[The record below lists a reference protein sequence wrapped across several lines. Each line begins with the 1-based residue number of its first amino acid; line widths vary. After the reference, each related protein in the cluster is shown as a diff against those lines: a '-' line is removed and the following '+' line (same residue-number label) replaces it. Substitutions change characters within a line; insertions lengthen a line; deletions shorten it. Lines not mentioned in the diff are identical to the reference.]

1 MRAPR
6 AAWAEWTCKTL
17 SKEVSIPQT
26 TADTL
31 YITVKGSRRAL
42 SPTPPPKPRNKT
54 PYSAHSSQAPPGGAC
69 FFCARFARLQGAS
82 VGTARRVAVPL
93 LPPGRA

>member
-1 MRAPR
+1 MQARR
-6 AAWAEWTCKTL
+6 AAWAEWTCETL
-17 SKEVSIPQT
+17 SKEVSIPET

-54 PYSAHSSQAPPGGAC
+54 PYSAHSSQAPPSGAC
-69 FFCARFARLQGAS
+69 FFVHAS
-82 VGTARRVAVPL
+82 
-93 LPPGRA
+93 RASTVRSA